1 MRQLNFR
8 GHFMLSLRVNR
19 KAKMIVEELEC
30 DWSKVRAEG
39 RFHSITPGAGHQ
51 DSGAVHLLE

>member
-1 MRQLNFR
+1 
-8 GHFMLSLRVNR
+8 MLSLRVNR